1 MKKFLAL
8 LLCILMAFC
17 VIACDKKKEKG
28 GSDDDEGGSSNKPQQ
43 SVSFSVS
50 YNSTKI
56 ALGADAKAVIAALG
70 EPVSKQDAGSCAG
83 QGTLTK
89 YKYPSIEIYVLT
101 NGSSETIDQIS
112 FLDDGVKTSEGVKI
126 GSSADEV
133 TKACGK
139 ATKQT
144 DSYMTYT
151 SGKKSLQFQFRD
163 GAVVGIDYRMVTN

>member
-28 GSDDDEGGSSNKPQQ
+28 GSDDDEGGNSIKPQQ
-43 SVSFSVS
+43 TVSFSVS

-56 ALGADAKAVIAALG
+56 ALGADAKAIIATLG
-70 EPVSKQDAGSCAG
+70 EPASKQEAGSCAG

-89 YKYPSIEIYVLT
+89 YKYPSLEIYVLT
-101 NGSSETIDQIS
+101 NGNVQTIDQIS
-112 FLDDGVKTSEGVKI
+112 FLDDGVKTSEGIKI
-126 GSSADEV
+126 GSSADDV

-144 DSYMTYT
+144 ETYMTYS
-151 SGKKSLQFQFRD
+151 SGKTTLQFQFRD